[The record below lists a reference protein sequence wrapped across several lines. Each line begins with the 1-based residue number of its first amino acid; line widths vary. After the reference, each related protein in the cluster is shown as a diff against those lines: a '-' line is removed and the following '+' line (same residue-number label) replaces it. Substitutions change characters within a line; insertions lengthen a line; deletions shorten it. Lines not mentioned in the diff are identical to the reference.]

1 MKVTRMASALMLLV
15 VLLAAPAGADVYIE
29 QYNSHTGSSQSS
41 GAASG
46 LTKMWIADNAIR
58 IEEADGGVVHIT
70 DLTTSRL
77 ITLDTA
83 KREYFVI
90 PLEQVRQDL
99 GRASARL
106 KEQMQ
111 ISWRI
116 DRIGEESIVSG
127 FVCMPIVFRG
137 QGRLLQGS
145 GYKPLD
151 ITIEFWVSKETPVS
165 YGVFQR
171 MMDAIGIAQNPFM
184 DSEILSQLRD
194 LGGYPVQTITS
205 IKLDTIDDRIEQ
217 TVRDIQ
223 EIAHDPSLF
232 AIPAGYSEADAPAQ
246 TQ

>member
-1 MKVTRMASALMLLV
+1 MNVIRMASALTLLIA
-15 VLLAAPAGADVYIE
+15 LLAAPVGADVYIE
-29 QYNSHTGSSQSS
+29 QYNSHSGNSQTS
-41 GAASG
+41 GTASG

-58 IEEADGGVVHIT
+58 IEEADGDVVHIT

-83 KREYFVI
+83 KREYFII
-90 PLEQVRQDL
+90 PLEQVREDL

-111 ISWRI
+111 IDWRI
-116 DRIGEESIVSG
+116 DRIGEETIVSG

-137 QGRLLQGS
+137 QGKLLHGS

-165 YGVFQR
+165 YGIFQR
-171 MMDAIGIAQNPFM
+171 MMDAIGISQNPFM
-184 DSEILSQLRD
+184 DTEILSQLRD
-194 LGGYPVQTITS
+194 MGGYPVQTITS
-205 IKLDTIDDRIEQ
+205 IKLDTINDRIEQ
-217 TVRDIQ
+217 TVKEIQ
-223 EIAHDPSLF
+223 QIGHDPSLF
-232 AIPAGYSEADAPAQ
+232 AIPAGYTEADEPPQ